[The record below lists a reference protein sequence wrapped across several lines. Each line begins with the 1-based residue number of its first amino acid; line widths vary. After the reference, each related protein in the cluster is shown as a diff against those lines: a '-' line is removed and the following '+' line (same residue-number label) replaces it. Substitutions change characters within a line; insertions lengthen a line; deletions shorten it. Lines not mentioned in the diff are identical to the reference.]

1 MKFLPLIWRN
11 LLRRK
16 ARTTFTAAS
25 MFVAFVL
32 FGVLM
37 AIRVAFTM
45 GVDVAGADRLLIFH
59 KTSIILPLPISYAER
74 VRATPGVSEVTSAT
88 WFGGIYQDPANF
100 FGQFAVEPAS
110 YLRMYPEFSVPEDQK
125 KAWFED
131 RTGALVG
138 RALADRFGWK
148 VGDRVPLQGTIWRLP
163 GGAPWT
169 FTIRGIYDTTITGAD
184 NTQFLFNREYL
195 AEVARKQFGPNAFG
209 SSTVGWY
216 LIRIADPARAA
227 QIAASIDK
235 QFENSQAE
243 TKTNTE
249 KAFAQSFANQVGDIG
264 SIMIA
269 IAGAVFFTILLVA
282 ANTMAQSIRERTNEL
297 AVLKTLGFNN
307 ALVLSLVLAE
317 SIMLAV
323 IGGGLGLL
331 VGWVIIRQGDP
342 TGGLLPGFFI
352 APRDLALGVAFV
364 LLLGATAGA
373 MPALQA
379 MRLRIVDALRRN

>member
-1 MKFLPLIWRN
+1 MKFLHLIWRN

-16 ARTTFTAAS
+16 VRTTFTALS

-45 GVDVAGADRLLIFH
+45 GIDVAGADRMLIFH
-59 KTSIILPLPISYAER
+59 KTSIIQPLPVAYAQR
-74 VRATPGVSEVTSAT
+74 VRNTDGVADVVSAT
-88 WFGGIYQDPANF
+88 WFGGIYQDPSNF
-100 FGQFAVEPAS
+100 FGQFAVEPEA
-110 YLRMYPEFSVPEDQK
+110 YLRMYPEFIVPDDQRS
-125 KAWFED
+125 AWFED

-138 RALADRFGWK
+138 RATATRFGWK

-163 GGAPWT
+163 NGAPWT
-169 FTIRGIYDTTITGAD
+169 FTIRGIYTVSTKGSDD
-184 NTQFLFNREYL
+184 TQFLFNREYL
-195 AEVARKQFGPNAFG
+195 AEVARKLNTFGD
-209 SSTVGWY
+209 STVGWY
-216 LIRIADPARAA
+216 IIRIADPANAA
-227 QIAASIDK
+227 QIAQRIDA
-235 QFENSQAE
+235 QFENSEAE

-264 SIMIA
+264 AIMTA

-282 ANTMAQSIRERTNEL
+282 ANTMAQSIRERVGEL
-297 AVLKTLGFNN
+297 AVLKTLGFGNT
-307 ALVLSLVLAE
+307 LILILVLAE
-317 SIMLAV
+317 SLMLAV
-323 IGGGLGLL
+323 IGGGMGLL
-331 VGWVIIRQGDP
+331 IGWAIIRQGDP

-352 APRDLALGVAFV
+352 APRDLALGVLMI
-364 LLLGATAGA
+364 LLLGLIAGT